1 MSKEQEIKIKINKES
16 ARIVETPGISE
27 GPEESVAPAFA
38 TGKTQKERKFFN
50 PEKLAAF
57 FFTPLFF

>member
-16 ARIVETPGISE
+16 ARIFETPGISE
-27 GPEESVAPAFA
+27 RPEESVTPAFVA
-38 TGKTQKERKFFN
+38 GKTQKRESFSIRKN
-50 PEKLAAF
+50 WPHS